1 MNHLNHEPVHHQSTN
16 HQPTNYHSTNYHSTT
31 GAPTRCA
38 ASKMVSDIGR
48 TDIGR
53 KMVLGAAFSLMTLGA
68 GAMLAVPPA
77 QAQAQA
83 QAWPQ
88 RPVTIVVPYAPGTGI
103 DIIARTLSPKLAER
117 LGQGV
122 IVDNKPGASGN
133 LGADFV
139 AKAPPNGHTL
149 MITVNTFVITPAL
162 YKNLPYDPVND
173 FSVMGKL
180 ATGNLALVVNPN
192 VLPVKTLDELVAW
205 VKARPG
211 KVNYGTPGNGTP
223 QHLGIELM
231 KQRLG
236 LDIVH
241 VPYKNA
247 QAANTD
253 LIGGQVQ
260 LAVLPVHTALPF
272 AKAGRLNVIAVSG
285 ESRSVLAPDQ
295 PSFAEVNL
303 KNLDIDLYYW
313 IAGPANTPRDI
324 TARVN
329 REVAAILALPDVR
342 ETLLKQG
349 LIPSTSTPEEIS
361 GRIREDIGRWK
372 KFISD
377 AKITAD

>member
-1 MNHLNHEPVHHQSTN
+1 MNHTPMNGKNGQSMN
-16 HQPTNYHSTNYHSTT
+16 PTATPRTYPHSVSII
-31 GAPTRCA
+31 TRRM
-38 ASKMVSDIGR
+38 S
-48 TDIGR
+48 
-53 KMVLGAAFSLMTLGA
+53 LGAAFSLIPLCA
-68 GAMLAVPPA
+68 GLAALTVAPA
-77 QAQAQA
+77 AHA

-88 RPVTIVVPYAPGTGI
+88 RPVTLVVPYAPGTGI

-139 AKAPPNGHTL
+139 AKAQPNGHTL

-173 FSVMGKL
+173 FTVMGKL

-223 QHLGIELM
+223 QHLGIELL

-324 TARVN
+324 VARVN
-329 REVAAILALPDVR
+329 RETAAILALPEVR

-349 LIPSTSTPEEIS
+349 LIPATSTPEELGS
-361 GRIREDIGRWK
+361 LIRDDIGRWK
-372 KFISD
+372 KFISES
-377 AKITAD
+377 KITAD

>member
-1 MNHLNHEPVHHQSTN
+1 MNHVNHK
-16 HQPTNYHSTNYHSTT
+16 
-31 GAPTRCA
+31 PTRGA
-38 ASKMVSDIGR
+38 AAHRIDGTPAHRIAGR
-48 TDIGR
+48 SGTDIR
-53 KMVLGAAFSLMTLGA
+53 RRMALVATVSAFSFCA
-68 GAMLAVPPA
+68 GVAVLLSAPA
-77 QAQAQA
+77 ALA

-139 AKAPPNGHTL
+139 AKAQPNGYTM

-173 FSVMGKL
+173 FTVMGKL

-192 VLPVKTLDELVAW
+192 VLPVKTLDELTAW

-211 KVNYGTPGNGTP
+211 KINYGSPGNGTP
-223 QHLGIELM
+223 QHLGIELL

-260 LAVLPVHTALPF
+260 LAVLPVHTAQPF

-313 IAGPANTPRDI
+313 IAGPANTPREI
-324 TARVN
+324 TVRIN
-329 REVAAILALPDVR
+329 REVAAILAMPDVR

-349 LIPSTSTPEEIS
+349 LIPSTSTPEDIS
-361 GRIREDIGRWK
+361 ARIRDDIGRWK
-372 KFISD
+372 KFISE